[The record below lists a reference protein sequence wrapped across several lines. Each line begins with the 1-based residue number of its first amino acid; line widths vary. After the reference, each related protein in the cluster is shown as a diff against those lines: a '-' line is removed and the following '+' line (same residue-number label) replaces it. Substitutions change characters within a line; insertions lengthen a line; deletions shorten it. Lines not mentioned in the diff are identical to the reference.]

1 MPTLYV
7 ENVPQ
12 ELYEGL
18 REQAKRDQ
26 RSIAAEVISLL
37 KLHIPTKDVTRRRR
51 KAIEG
56 LARLRNMKP
65 LTEGPF
71 PSAEELIRED
81 RER

>member
-1 MPTLYV
+1 MPSLYV
-7 ENVPQ
+7 ENVP
-12 ELYEGL
+12 EDLYQGL
-18 REQAKRDQ
+18 KERAQLDQ
-26 RSIAAEVISLL
+26 RSMAAEVISLL
-37 KLHIPTKDVTRRRR
+37 KLHIPTKEVTRRRR

-65 LTEGPF
+65 LTEGRF